1 MLRPKERVL
10 RSFNREKSYKD
21 VSFSRIVRVE
31 KPLLDRF
38 RANIFL
44 AHRAHPIVLIF
55 PDPIARERF
64 VCQCN
69 LIRLQIDEE
78 EIAAAAAATTTGA
91 TDAAGGVTTSGA
103 VTATAAP
110 RSANPPLS
118 IFVGS
123 WNLGNSPFA
132 GEPLADFIPPMAY
145 DLYCIGTCASAEH
158 DAVRACVSR
167 GLSFLFL
174 LLSSL
179 MFLLISFLS

>member
-1 MLRPKERVL
+1 M

-38 RANIFL
+38 RVNIFL
-44 AHRAHPIVLIF
+44 AERAHPIVLIF
-55 PDPIARERF
+55 ADAVARERF

-69 LIRLQIDEE
+69 LIRLQMDEE
-78 EIAAAAAATTTGA
+78 EIASAI
-91 TDAAGGVTTSGA
+91 DAAPITTAGA
-103 VTATAAP
+103 VTAAAAP

-145 DLYCIGTCASAEH
+145 DLYCIGTANDPRDGRTLQSVRELGTAIW
-158 DAVRACVSR
+158 AV
-167 GLSFLFL
+167 
-174 LLSSL
+174 
-179 MFLLISFLS
+179 